1 MFITPAWAQT
11 LTETGAGAAEEGS
24 LLMSLLPLFLILL
37 VFYFMVFRPQSKR
50 IKAHQELVEGLKKG
64 DRVVTGGGLIGKVHK
79 LVGEDEIIVE
89 LADGVRVHAVR
100 STVLTKRDKAPAGK
114 FANDSKDASETDD
127 KAITVS
133 RVRKNKK
140 KADGA

>member
-1 MFITPAWAQT
+1 MFITPAWAQAAT
-11 LTETGAGAAEEGS
+11 DAGAAAPEEGG

-50 IKAHQELVEGLKKG
+50 IKDHQNLVETLKRG

-79 LVGEDEIIVE
+79 LVGDDEVIID

-100 STVLTKRDKAPAGK
+100 STILTKREKAVSHVSK
-114 FANDSKDASETDD
+114 NDSNDGDSEASSDD
-127 KAITVS
+127 KTITVS

-140 KADGA
+140 